1 MEESVE
7 TAVVNDAPLEEVV
20 SGEATNEET
29 LSGETLSENIYGG
42 NDSEDEGAQKYEF
55 GGFYEEGSESISE
68 PPIPTGEVRASDI
81 NAETAPKQ
89 SSTKKAV
96 ATVRQSTES
105 EVGEIEADTEA
116 EAETIEAD
124 SNEVDDE
131 DVVMTTANTMAVV
144 EPMGISD
151 EAILMMAHLAT
162 AVVVV
167 AAIGM
172 MALNFVKKPKALKV
186 EKIVGNERVVKSDPK
201 VEKIINKKK

>member
-1 MEESVE
+1 METV
-7 TAVVNDAPLEEVV
+7 VVNDAPLEEVV
-20 SGEATNEET
+20 GGEATNEET

-68 PPIPTGEVRASDI
+68 PPIPTGEVRASDT
-81 NAETAPKQ
+81 NAETASKQ

-105 EVGEIEADTEA
+105 EVAVVEPEVEAVKV
-116 EAETIEAD
+116 D
-124 SNEVDDE
+124 SNETDNE
-131 DVVMTTANTMAVV
+131 DVAITTANTMAVV

-167 AAIGM
+167 AAIGV

-186 EKIVGNERVVKSDPK
+186 EKIVGNEKIVKSGPK